1 MKLDTGLPRQKRSDC
16 VKHEQKQNYQT
27 VTSIVWKK
35 YSANKEKEIIDH
47 NSDEEKWQIWT

>member
-47 NSDEEKWQIWT
+47 NSDEEK